1 MGRGSD
7 EVLRDLLGLQEKIYR
22 LFDDQTAQA
31 SGDHDSVAAHWAP
44 PVDIYETGEA
54 FVLVAEIPGVDQ
66 EQIHLEVADDLL
78 VLRGE
83 RPLNTSNPGL
93 SYHRIECPNGIF
105 QRAFRLPA
113 GIDSARVSATC
124 QDGVLRVNLPKRDEA
139 KARSIRVQVQE

>member
-22 LFDDQTAQA
+22 LFDDQTAHA
-31 SGDHDSVAAHWAP
+31 AGDRDSVSAHWAP

-54 FVLVAEIPGVDQ
+54 FVLVAEVPGVDQ
-66 EQIHLEVADDLL
+66 KEIHLEIADDLL

-83 RPLNTSNPGL
+83 RPLNTSNPSH
-93 SYHRIECPNGIF
+93 SYHRIERPNGVF

-113 GIDSARVSATC
+113 GVDPAKVSAIC
-124 QDGVLRVNLPKRDEA
+124 RDGVLRVDLPKKDA
-139 KARSIRVQVQE
+139 IRTRPIAIQLQD